1 MIMKNEITKIYFVF
15 AFLMA
20 SQIPAQ
26 AYLDPGTGSLVLQIL
41 IATFAGV
48 IYWCKVQW
56 NNIKGFFV
64 NLCQKKK

>member
-1 MIMKNEITKIYFVF
+1 MKNVGSKIYFLFVF
-15 AFLMA
+15 IVA

-48 IYWCKVQW
+48 VYWCKVQW
-56 NNIKGFFV
+56 NNIKGFFI